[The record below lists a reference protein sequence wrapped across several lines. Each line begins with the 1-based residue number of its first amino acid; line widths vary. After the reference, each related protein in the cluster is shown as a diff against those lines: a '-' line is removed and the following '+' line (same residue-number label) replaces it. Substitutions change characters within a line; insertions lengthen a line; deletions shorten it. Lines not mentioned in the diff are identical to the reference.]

1 MLIRRTDHADI
12 PAIDRLLSRSYPT
25 LLKAD
30 YAASVLEV
38 ALPLISKAR
47 PELVTSGTY
56 FAAIVEDKIIS
67 AGGWSAERPTGGVE
81 PGLGHIRHVVSD
93 PDYVRR
99 GAAKAVMDATFED
112 ARKAG
117 MTRMEC
123 CSTLS
128 AVPFYQAM
136 GFVVSKPVTVPLGPE
151 GIGFASVLMLGQ
163 L

>member
-67 AGGWSAERPTGGVE
+67 AGGGHGVC
-81 PGLGHIRHVVSD
+81 RF
-93 PDYVRR
+93 
-99 GAAKAVMDATFED
+99 KACD
-112 ARKAG
+112 
-117 MTRMEC
+117 C
-123 CSTLS
+123 
-128 AVPFYQAM
+128 
-136 GFVVSKPVTVPLGPE
+136 
-151 GIGFASVLMLGQ
+151 ASWT
-163 L
+163 